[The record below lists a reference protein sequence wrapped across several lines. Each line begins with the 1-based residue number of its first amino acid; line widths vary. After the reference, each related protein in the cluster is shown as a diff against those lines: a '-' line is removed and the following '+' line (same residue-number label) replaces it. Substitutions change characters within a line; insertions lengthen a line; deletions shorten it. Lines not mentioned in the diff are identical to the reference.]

1 MKRKT
6 IVWLTAAASL
16 VLLGV
21 LLFAG
26 VMTALKWDF
35 SKLSTARYETNTHEI
50 SEPFLSLSLTT
61 DTADIVF
68 ALSDDGKCRVEC
80 YEDEN
85 ARHSVAVEGETLAV
99 RLIDARSWYDYI
111 GFHFSAPRITIYL
124 PETEYDGL
132 SIHEKTGSIEVPQD
146 FAFKS
151 VDISAST
158 GSVRFSASAR
168 EAVKIKTSTGNI
180 RAENVSAGSLD
191 LSATTGWITVSGTTC
206 AGRAVVGVS
215 TGRTDLTDLS
225 CQSLISTGT
234 TGSLSLNHVIAADSL
249 AIERS
254 TGSVKLSGCDAAELS
269 IKTSTGSV
277 TGSLL
282 TDKTFLADSS
292 TGRIDVPQT
301 SSGGQCEITTSTGDI
316 KIEIE

>member
-50 SEPFLSLSLTT
+50 SEPFVSLSLTT

-99 RLIDARSWYDYI
+99 RLIDTRSWYDYI
-111 GFHFSAPRITIYL
+111 GFHFGAPRITIYL

-132 SIHEKTGSIEVPQD
+132 SIHEKAGSIEVPQD

-180 RAENVSAGSLD
+180 RAENVTAGSLD
-191 LSATTGWITVSGTTC
+191 LSATTGWITISGTTC
-206 AGRAVVGVS
+206 EGKAVIGVS
-215 TGRTDLTDLS
+215 TGKTDLTDLS

-234 TGSLSLNHVIAADSL
+234 TGSISLNHVIAADSL

-282 TDKTFLADSS
+282 TDKTFLAESS

-301 SSGGQCEITTSTGDI
+301 STGGQCEITTSTGDI